1 MAAGALAFQ
10 RNGREQPLSG
20 QKPNSKRNA
29 VAISHGLY
37 AGLPCAAILRFGQSG
52 RKIHL
57 GLTFFASFLGQAKKE
72 GVKTEISSDAKFH
85 AAL

>member
-1 MAAGALAFQ
+1 MAGKNPFQ
-10 RNGREQPLSG
+10 RT
-20 QKPNSKRNA
+20 KPNSKKNMA
-29 VAISHGLY
+29 ATSHGLY

-72 GVKTEISSDAKFH
+72 EETKY
-85 AAL
+85 LQ

>member
-10 RNGREQPLSG
+10 RNGREEPVLGHKSY
-20 QKPNSKRNA
+20 SKRNTA
-29 VAISHGLY
+29 ATPQGLY

-72 GVKTEISSDAKFH
+72 GVTVNMQ
-85 AAL
+85 